1 MKQFYTV
8 RDIED
13 MHAVGVVEIEIHDD
27 VVLTDVA
34 REKAIAL
41 GMRLNPVE
49 PDSDSHQGQAMP
61 RMAVSAQ
68 TKTTLATVGAGGG
81 AMPQTPAAPPSP
93 PALPQTPIGND
104 PADRIMQ
111 VKAAVVARLGT
122 DKYNDLL
129 DKIIPQV
136 ISQLKKQP

>member
-13 MHAVGVVEIEIHDD
+13 MHAAGVVDIDIHDD

-49 PDSDSHQGQAMP
+49 PADDGRRGPARPRPAVASQA
-61 RMAVSAQ
+61 
-68 TKTTLATVGAGGG
+68 K
-81 AMPQTPAAPPSP
+81 QTPPVGLGLAKPSAAPSVSPSP
-93 PALPQTPIGND
+93 PQANPGAAPT
-104 PADRIMQ
+104 DRVMKI
-111 VKAAVVARLGT
+111 KAAVAARLGT

-136 ISQLKKQP
+136 ISQMRK

>member
-13 MHAVGVVEIEIHDD
+13 MHAAGVVEIEIHDD

-41 GMRLNPVE
+41 GMRLIPVE
-49 PDSDSHQGQAMP
+49 PAKDGHQGQAMP
-61 RMAVSAQ
+61 RMAVSAL
-68 TKTTLATVGAGGG
+68 TKTTPATVGAGGG
-81 AMPQTPAAPPSP
+81 AMPQTPASPPSP
-93 PALPQTPIGND
+93 PALPQTPHGND
-104 PADRIMQ
+104 PADHVMQ

-136 ISQLKKQP
+136 MSQLKKQT